1 MSITLDLPEEISA
14 DILRRA
20 EQAGKTPDAYVADSM
35 RRQLAQGDLLER
47 QQLDDIDWALA
58 VRRERK

>member
-1 MSITLDLPEEISA
+1 MSITLDLPEEITA
-14 DILRRA
+14 DIRRRA
-20 EQAGKTPDAYVADSM
+20 EQAGQTPEAYVADAL

-58 VRRERK
+58 VRRKRQ